1 MSADYLLYEEE
12 GNGEGFP
19 SLVDSVAYT
28 YKSKVVVYKGCK
40 CFIGIILGI
49 FFFIFSF
56 NTCYTLKNSISYI
69 FIFFQSISFCG
80 VDCKFLW

>member
-40 CFIGIILGI
+40 VSLE
-49 FFFIFSF
+49 
-56 NTCYTLKNSISYI
+56 
-69 FIFFQSISFCG
+69 
-80 VDCKFLW
+80 